1 MEKTQLQNYHV
12 HYGPAQ
18 GWSRVDLRELWRY
31 KDLIWLFVKRDF
43 NVMYKQTVLGPAWI
57 LINPLMSTAMY
68 CVMFGTIAQLST
80 DGVPQILF
88 YLAGTALWGF
98 FSSCINKVSGTFTT
112 NSNIFSKVYFPRLAM
127 PISTVISGLINFLV
141 QFALF
146 FILLLVYLAKG
157 EVSPHW
163 GMLLLCVPLVLQVG
177 LLGLGCGIIVS
188 SLTTRYRDLMVVVTF
203 GVQLWMYGSPVV
215 YPLSMITHPVL
226 RAVMVINPM
235 TAPME
240 SFRYIFFGTG
250 QVTGVMWAS
259 SLIWTVA
266 LLALALCLDPLQP
279 INKKLWTPA
288 FVFAA
293 GAYSLGMF
301 ALFYYIIDVC
311 QWRRWSYFFKVIGVN
326 SITIYMVQRI
336 VRVSYTSE
344 FFFGGLASKL
354 SPEAAAVV
362 LSAGYVAVCWL
373 LLWFLDRKKIYL
385 KI

>member
-188 SLTTRYRDLMVVVTF
+188 SRSPRSVPPPICPKRYCFFTFSTRIINEFSRILAPPYTVSTKVFSTLLKSD
-203 GVQLWMYGSPVV
+203 SP
-215 YPLSMITHPVL
+215 S
-226 RAVMVINPM
+226 
-235 TAPME
+235 
-240 SFRYIFFGTG
+240 
-250 QVTGVMWAS
+250 AS
-259 SLIWTVA
+259 SATVQISDDA
-266 LLALALCLDPLQP
+266 HM
-279 INKKLWTPA
+279 TP
-288 FVFAA
+288 VTCP
-293 GAYSLGMF
+293 
-301 ALFYYIIDVC
+301 V
-311 QWRRWSYFFKVIGVN
+311 
-326 SITIYMVQRI
+326 
-336 VRVSYTSE
+336 
-344 FFFGGLASKL
+344 
-354 SPEAAAVV
+354 P
-362 LSAGYVAVCWL
+362 
-373 LLWFLDRKKIYL
+373 KKI
-385 KI
+385 